1 MKKFTMN
8 GRFVA
13 TAAFGLMVLGAAWMF
28 RYDAKDS
35 GYGTLLV
42 TDRWTGNVYRCG
54 VAVSQKVTDGCLKK
68 F

>member
-1 MKKFTMN
+1 MK
-8 GRFVA
+8 GSFVV
-13 TAAFGLMVLGAAWMF
+13 AAVFLYLGDWGAAWMF

-54 VAVSQKVTDGCLKK
+54 VVVPPKTTDGCVKK

>member
-1 MKKFTMN
+1 MN
-8 GRFVA
+8 GRLA
-13 TAAFGLMVLGAAWMF
+13 TAALVLVVLGGAWMF

-42 TDRWTGNVYRCG
+42 TDRWTGSVYRCG
-54 VAVSQKVTDGCLKK
+54 VVVPPKTTEGCAKK

>member
-1 MKKFTMN
+1 MN

-13 TAAFGLMVLGAAWMF
+13 TAALALAVLGGAWMF

-54 VAVSQKVTDGCLKK
+54 VVVSQKITDGCVKK

>member
-1 MKKFTMN
+1 MK
-8 GRFVA
+8 GLGV
-13 TAAFGLMVLGAAWMF
+13 TAAFALVVLGAAWML
-28 RYDAKDS
+28 RYDAKDA

-54 VAVSQKVTDGCLKK
+54 VVIPNKNADGCVKK

>member
-1 MKKFTMN
+1 MK

-13 TAAFGLMVLGAAWMF
+13 AAACALVVVGAAWMF

-42 TDRWTGNVYRCG
+42 TDRWTGSVYRCG
-54 VAVSQKVTDGCLKK
+54 VVVSQKITDGCVKK